1 MQTAKDIFSY
11 RPYWASKFDTAP
23 FLPMHRS
30 EMDLLGRNS
39 CDVILV
45 TGDAYV
51 DHPSFVTIYAGRGR
65 RRPLNDEKREISLS
79 SFFKQNYGTKSC
91 PKSSFPSFY

>member
-11 RPYWASKFDTAP
+11 RPYWASKFNPAP
-23 FLPMHRS
+23 FLSMHRG
-30 EMDLLGRNS
+30 EMDLLGWDS

-51 DHPSFVTIYAGRGR
+51 DHPSFVTTHAGKGR
-65 RRPLNDEKREISLS
+65 IRPLNDEKREISL
-79 SFFKQNYGTKSC
+79 
-91 PKSSFPSFY
+91 

>member
-11 RPYWASKFDTAP
+11 RPYWESKFDPAP

-30 EMDLLGRNS
+30 EMDLLGRAL

-45 TGDAYV
+45 TGYTYE
-51 DHPSFVTIYAGRGR
+51 DHPSFVTTHAGKGR

-79 SFFKQNYGTKSC
+79 SFF
-91 PKSSFPSFY
+91 

>member
-11 RPYWASKFDTAP
+11 RPYWASKFDPAP

-30 EMDLLGRNS
+30 EMDLLGWDS
-39 CDVILV
+39 CDVMLV

-51 DHPSFVTIYAGRGR
+51 DQPSFVTTHGGKGR
-65 RRPLNDEKREISLS
+65 RRPLNDEKR
-79 SFFKQNYGTKSC
+79 
-91 PKSSFPSFY
+91 

>member
-11 RPYWASKFDTAP
+11 RPYWASKFDPVP
-23 FLPMHRS
+23 FLLMHRS
-30 EMDLLGRNS
+30 EMDLLGWDP

-51 DHPSFVTIYAGRGR
+51 DHPSFVTTHAGKGR
-65 RRPLNDEKREISLS
+65 RQQLNDEK
-79 SFFKQNYGTKSC
+79 G
-91 PKSSFPSFY
+91 